1 MPLFS
6 FYLKMAFPQLNS
18 GIKMIALTTKIL
30 KATTGEEAK
39 KLFESVKGSVLQ
51 SKLKRKLIESSDPSN
66 LDPKLS
72 FLHPQLKSPI
82 YTPPDTSKYLIP
94 RLAKWQLIS
103 DNMAKMEDG
112 ILKEYRERRKEG
124 KGKEKKNKYPF

>member
-1 MPLFS
+1 
-6 FYLKMAFPQLNS
+6 
-18 GIKMIALTTKIL
+18 MIALTTKIL

-51 SKLKRKLIESSDPSN
+51 SKLKKKLIELSDPSN

-72 FLHPQLKSPI
+72 FLHPQLKSPV
-82 YTPPDTSKYLIP
+82 YTPPDTSKYLAP

-112 ILKEYRERRKEG
+112 ILKEYRERRREG